1 MASTTQDISD
11 LPKPL
16 QLPLSTSD
24 LTRINAFLSSMTPQE
39 ILKWGTEYL
48 PNLYQTT
55 AFGLTGLVAI
65 DMLSKLAKSPPP
77 LIFLDTL
84 YHFPETYELVEEVKK
99 KYGQPVHVFK
109 PEGCETVQDFEKL
122 HGEKYWETNEADYD
136 YSVKVRY
143 SPSSPAPFSESQI
156 QVEPARRAY
165 QQLNVQSVITGRRAS
180 QGGAR
185 SSLQPLEVD
194 STGLLKLNPL
204 FAWNFSMV
212 ESYIKENS
220 VPRNKLLD
228 QGYRSVGDWHST
240 TKVEEGQDERAGRWA
255 GKEKTE
261 CGLHE
266 DYFKMKA
273 QARAQAAEAAKAEIS
288 TAREFSV
295 ASP

>member
-1 MASTTQDISD
+1 MAPTPQHILN

-16 QLPLSTSD
+16 QQPLSPED
-24 LTRINAFLSSMTPQE
+24 LSTINSHLSSLTPQE
-39 ILKWGTEYL
+39 ILQWGIEYL

-65 DMLSKLAKSPPP
+65 DMLSKLTTSPPP

-84 YHFPETYELVEEVKK
+84 YHFPETYELVEDVKK
-99 KYGQPVHVFK
+99 RYSVPVHIFK
-109 PEGCETVQDFEKL
+109 PKGCETVQDFEKAF
-122 HGEKYWETNEADYD
+122 GESYWETNEADYD
-136 YSVKVRY
+136 YVVK
-143 SPSSPAPFSESQI
+143 
-156 QVEPARRAY
+156 VEPARRAY
-165 QQLNVQSVITGRRAS
+165 EHFHVQSVITGRRAS

-185 SSLQPLEVD
+185 ASLQPLEVD
-194 STGLLKLNPL
+194 GTGLLKLNPL
-204 FAWNFSMV
+204 FSWNFSFV
-212 ESYIKENS
+212 EWYIKEND

-240 TKVEEGQDERAGRWA
+240 RKVAEGEDERAGRWA

-273 QARAQAAEAAKAEIS
+273 QAKAEAQSKSNS
-288 TAREFSV
+288 TTSGDLV
-295 ASP
+295 SASA